1 MVAYLR
7 RHHIALLALFVALGG
22 TSYAA
27 AKLPRGSVGNPQLR
41 KSAVTS
47 AKVKDGSL
55 RTRDFRDGVLTP
67 GEVGPAGPQGPP
79 GSAGPA
85 GRPGE
90 QGPQGVQGVQ
100 GLQGEQGVQG
110 PAGVVLATN
119 LEAVWSP
126 LTLPGN
132 NGSTILT
139 PAACQT
145 APYTAGAGQV
155 AMVNMSATATPS
167 NPAADVLYVNVMLS
181 TNGGPWLI
189 QSVVDQ
195 AESMSD
201 GTANASTQDRIA
213 LVQGTS
219 YRFGVG
225 VSSNSSVAIS
235 TGYCTALVAIYKAA

>member
-7 RHHIALLALFVALGG
+7 RHHLALAALFVALGG

-27 AKLPRGSVGNPQLR
+27 AKLPRDSVGTPQLR

-55 RTRDFRDGVLTP
+55 RAQDFRGGVLPP
-67 GEVGPAGPQGPP
+67 GPVGPPGPPGPPGGSGPAGTP
-79 GSAGPA
+79 
-85 GRPGE
+85 
-90 QGPQGVQGVQ
+90 GPQGVQGLQ

-110 PAGVVLATN
+110 PPGVVLATN

-132 NGSTILT
+132 NGSTIVT
-139 PAACQT
+139 PTACRT

-155 AMVNMSATATPS
+155 ALVDMSATATPS

-181 TNGGPWLI
+181 INGGPWQI

-213 LVQGTS
+213 LEQGTS

-235 TGYCTALVAIYKAA
+235 TGYCTALVVIYKAA

>member
-1 MVAYLR
+1 MIAYVR
-7 RHHIALLALFVALGG
+7 RHHLALLALFVALGG

-27 AKLPRGSVGNPQLR
+27 VKLPRNSVGPSQLR

-55 RTRDFRDGVLTP
+55 LPQDFRGGVLP
-67 GEVGPAGPQGPP
+67 QGSVGPAGLP
-79 GSAGPA
+79 GPA
-85 GRPGE
+85 GQPGP
-90 QGPQGVQGVQ
+90 QGPQGEQ
-100 GLQGEQGVQG
+100 GLQGSQGAQG

-132 NGSTILT
+132 NGSTIVT
-139 PAACQT
+139 PTACRT
-145 APYTAGAGQV
+145 APYTAGAGDV
-155 AMVNMSATATPS
+155 ALVNMSVTATPS

-201 GTANASTQDRIA
+201 GTANASTQDRIP
-213 LVQGTS
+213 LVQGNS

-225 VSSNSSVAIS
+225 VSSNSSVAI
-235 TGYCTALVAIYKAA
+235 